1 MQEVNY
7 AVMAGCTASELL
19 PKLGLIANFINKEK
33 PDLKGLKRFFKEHD
47 FFDKE
52 RFEILLRFLNIDFEN
67 EKQVKCGDFLN
78 QLMKIIDPEDRKRH
92 LFAHLTAKN
101 EILMKYVMDGIAE
114 RLYSTNEMYRYLTSY
129 VYPGT
134 YLTLVDFRYWMQ
146 WLEAS
151 EHIKV
156 VGIRWGLSDLGKE
169 AMDKVIKLIDVD
181 DLLDSESDDDDDDD
195 DDDEGNFSSKFKGF
209 FKR

>member
-19 PKLGLIANFINKEK
+19 PKLGLIGNFINKEK
-33 PDLKGLKRFFKEHD
+33 PDLKALKRFFKEHD

-52 RFEILLRFLNIDFEN
+52 RFETLLRFLNVDFEN
-67 EKQVKCGDFLN
+67 EKQVKCGEFLSK
-78 QLMKIIDPEDRKRH
+78 LLKIIDPEDRKRH
-92 LFAHLTAKN
+92 LFAHLTSKN

-114 RLYSTNEMYRYLTSY
+114 RLYSTNELYRYLTSY

-134 YLTLVDFRYWMQ
+134 YLTLVDFRYWML

-169 AMDKVIKLIDVD
+169 AMDKIIKLIDVD
-181 DLLDSESDDDDDDD
+181 DLLDEEDDDDDD
-195 DDDEGNFSSKFKGF
+195 
-209 FKR
+209 